1 MRRAAATGIAGGA
14 VVVVAGVAFAGWLLA
29 QPPSAEEAARTYL
42 SALSDGDFARI
53 DTMMANPGDEDSRRV
68 VADAFAGAE
77 DYIDDPSIEE
87 ISPAQAGFTTV
98 RASAELDGERRTLH
112 FALSD
117 AGGEWMLAGDHLAEL
132 EVFTDLADTGL
143 PAGDSVWIGAA
154 LAPAGTR
161 VALLPAQYPVTA
173 APRGLVTGEASVAVS
188 NDRTS
193 TVQLGV
199 SLSPAATGAAQD
211 QLDAYADEC
220 TVPAT
225 AVPANCGL
233 RVPWAAD
240 LATLTSIAFR
250 IDQRPAVA
258 LSPDGRTFAATGGVV
273 IATATGTTRDGRAGT
288 FTYRADDWALRGT
301 VSFEGDE
308 MVLAVG

>member
-1 MRRAAATGIAGGA
+1 MTGIAAGA
-14 VVVVAGVAFAGWLLA
+14 AVVVAGVAVVGWLLA
-29 QPPSAEEAARTYL
+29 QPPSAEDAARTYL
-42 SALSDGDFARI
+42 SALSEGDFAGI
-53 DTMMANPGDEDSRRV
+53 DRMLASPGDDDSRRV
-68 VADAFAGAE
+68 IADAFAGAE
-77 DYIDDPSIEE
+77 DYIDDPRIEE
-87 ISPAQAGFTTV
+87 LSSSQAGFTAV

-112 FALSD
+112 FALGD
-117 AGGEWMLAGDHLAEL
+117 AGGEWMLAGDHLATL
-132 EVFTDLADTGL
+132 EVFTELADTGL
-143 PAGDSVWIGAA
+143 PAGDSVWIGGA

-199 SLSPAATGAAQD
+199 SLSPAAAGAAQE
-211 QLDAYADEC
+211 QLDAYAEAC
-220 TVPAT
+220 TVPAA
-225 AVPANCGL
+225 AVPANCGM

-240 LATLTSIAFR
+240 LATLTSISFR
-250 IDQRPAVA
+250 IDEHPAVA

-301 VSFEGDE
+301 VSFRGDE
-308 MVLAVG
+308 MILAVG